1 MNTNPLPLRVNNLTS
16 PEPRTNLPVTGNGS
30 SAHSSRLLPN
40 DPIHSSTLLPREIYQ
55 KISGNIE
62 SVMKGQSVSIR
73 RLLAALA
80 SGGHVLL
87 EDYPGTGK
95 TTLAKV
101 LARSI
106 QADFK
111 RLQFTPDLLPSDI
124 LGVSVFNQREQTFN
138 FHEGPVFTNILLAD
152 EINRASPRTQSAL
165 LEAMGESQVSVEG
178 ERRQLSELFFVI
190 ATQNPIEFRGTYP
203 LPEAQMDRFAL
214 QFDLG
219 YVSLEHEVAVLTSHQ
234 SNHLVENVAPCVT
247 LEDVLRLRSATQK
260 IRISEELKHYV
271 VKLVAATRSAS
282 GVQLGAS
289 PRASIALMKVAQ
301 ALALFDGHEFVSPEQ
316 IHEIAVSVIAHRIVL
331 EPQAKFSGATGR
343 NVVEEIIKQVPVPV

>member
-1 MNTNPLPLRVNNLTS
+1 MKTALSNHNSHTDAPFRKRQGAVLLDGTVESPAQSSQPVASIINSMTTNMT
-16 PEPRTNLPVTGNGS
+16 
-30 SAHSSRLLPN
+30 
-40 DPIHSSTLLPREIYQ
+40 PRETYQ
-55 KISGNIE
+55 KIAANIE
-62 SVMKGQSVSIR
+62 SGMKGQATSIR

-101 LARSI
+101 LARAI
-106 QADFK
+106 QANFK
-111 RLQFTPDLLPSDI
+111 RIQFTPDLLPSDI
-124 LGVSVFNQREQTFN
+124 LGVSVFNQRDQNFN

-165 LEAMGESQVSVEG
+165 LEAMGENQVSVEG
-178 ERRQLSELFFVI
+178 ERRELSDLFFVI

-234 SNHLVENVAPCVT
+234 TNHLVE
-247 LEDVLRLRSATQK
+247 
-260 IRISEELKHYV
+260 
-271 VKLVAATRSAS
+271 
-282 GVQLGAS
+282 
-289 PRASIALMKVAQ
+289 
-301 ALALFDGHEFVSPEQ
+301 
-316 IHEIAVSVIAHRIVL
+316 
-331 EPQAKFSGATGR
+331 
-343 NVVEEIIKQVPVPV
+343 